1 MEMESTIIENCPDC
15 RIQKQTFFGR
25 YRDFLLSYET
35 LMTFANGILLVLGV
49 IFSVILKKAEIGKW
63 LYLASALV
71 GGIPLFVF
79 AAKQVFIKHD
89 ITAGVMA
96 SVAMIAAIIVGE
108 YSAAALV
115 VFMMSVGEW
124 LENFTVARADNALKD
139 LAKLMPAM
147 VTVRRDGRETAIP
160 VEQVVP
166 GDIVLVRA
174 GERLGV
180 DGVVANGNGCINQA
194 AITGE
199 SIPVDKRPGDEVFA
213 GTFND
218 MGVLEIKATQVG
230 ENTTL
235 GQIVRLVKDAQKS
248 QAPVQRIANRYAK
261 ILVPTTFA
269 IAILVYIL
277 TGDILRS
284 ITVLVVVCPCALVLA
299 TPTAVVAA
307 IGNAAKH
314 GILVKAGSSIENVGK
329 VDVVALDKTG
339 TLTIGK
345 PSVQKVISLNEKS
358 RDEILSLAA
367 SAERFSEHPIG
378 RAIVQASEKES
389 IPLHEPKDFEVLP
402 GFGVKASV
410 KGEQIILGTQNLLVE
425 QGVVWEATHNSQLE
439 ALEREGYT
447 VIPVGVGKKLEGFIA
462 LQDTP
467 REEARK
473 AIADLKK
480 AGIREV
486 IMITGDNLFAA
497 EKIAAQLG
505 LDRYFAQVLPQDK
518 LKIIRDL
525 QAEGHRVLFAGDGVN
540 DAPALAA
547 ADIGVAMGMSGTDVA
562 LETAQVGL
570 MSDEIERLPQL
581 IHLSRKTLKVIRAN
595 VIFSMSV
602 NVLSVFLG
610 SFGIIGPVIGAL
622 IHESSSVPVLA
633 NSARLVGYK
642 TGNEQAV

>member
-1 MEMESTIIENCPDC
+1 MEVESTILDNCPDC
-15 RIQKQTFFGR
+15 RVQKQTFFSR
-25 YRDFLLSYET
+25 YREFLLSHET
-35 LMTFANGILLVLGV
+35 IMTFANGFLLILGV
-49 IFSVILKKAEIGKW
+49 VFSVLLNQPETGKW
-63 LYLASALV
+63 LYLASALI

-139 LAKLMPAM
+139 LAKLIPAM
-147 VTVRRDGRETAIP
+147 VTIRRGGKEFDIP
-160 VEQVVP
+160 VEQVIP
-166 GDIVLVRA
+166 GDIVLVKA

-180 DGVVANGNGCINQA
+180 DGIVDKGTGCINQA

-199 SIPVDKRPGDEVFA
+199 SVPVDKRPGDEVFA

-218 MGVLEIKATQVG
+218 MGVLEIKATKVG

-248 QAPVQRIANRYAK
+248 QAPVQRIANRYAR

-269 IAILVYIL
+269 IAILVYFL
-277 TGDILRS
+277 TGDIMRS

-307 IGNAAKH
+307 IGNAAKR

-329 VDVVALDKTG
+329 VDIVALDKTG

-345 PSVQKVISLNEKS
+345 PSVKQVISVNGRSEQ
-358 RDEILSLAA
+358 EILSLAA

-378 RAIVQASEKES
+378 RAILKVALAQN
-389 IPLHEPKDFEVLP
+389 IPLHEPRDFTVLP
-402 GFGVKASV
+402 GFGVKAIV
-410 KGEQIILGTQNLLVE
+410 NGEKVILGTRTLLIDENVKWSE
-425 QGVVWEATHNSQLE
+425 TNSSRLE
-439 ALEREGYT
+439 SFEREGYT
-447 VIPVGVGKKLEGFIA
+447 VIPVAVGSVVEGLIT
-462 LQDTP
+462 LQDTA

-473 AIADLKK
+473 AIAELKK
-480 AGIREV
+480 EGIREV
-486 IMITGDNLFAA
+486 IMITGDNQLAA
-497 EKIAAQLG
+497 EKIASELG
-505 LDRYFAQVLPQDK
+505 IDRTYAQVLPNDK
-518 LKIIRDL
+518 LQIIRDL
-525 QAEGHRVLFAGDGVN
+525 QAKGHRVLFAGDGVN

-562 LETAQVGL
+562 LETAHVGL

-581 IHLSRKTLKVIRAN
+581 IRLSRKTLRIIRVN
-595 VIFSMSV
+595 VIFSMGV
-602 NVLSVFLG
+602 NILAVFLG

-622 IHESSSVPVLA
+622 IHEGSSVPVLA

-642 TGNEQAV
+642 LEQA